1 MQILLM
7 WIAKKGA
14 SPVKV
19 TLVIDISLHLLKTLA
34 RFSLSV
40 SWGVVQSM
48 VPHGA
53 LAEYRCLKLVRIF
66 SKSNLT
72 MACRCGWR
80 LIPQQGANG
89 NHITW
94 WLVFPGIS
102 PFSVV
107 VCPCLFTYIA
117 CLLTFTGPSIQ
128 KRPCYAEALFGDL
141 AIYFGVFASWR
152 YTLLSVFG
160 LSPFSSNQGSCL
172 PFTGDLRCSLSP
184 FICFEAFL
192 VVTSLLI
199 GISCESR
206 KREI

>member
-7 WIAKKGA
+7 CIAKKGA

-128 KRPCYAEALFGDL
+128 KRPCYAEAF
-141 AIYFGVFASWR
+141 FGV
-152 YTLLSVFG
+152 
-160 LSPFSSNQGSCL
+160 
-172 PFTGDLRCSLSP
+172 
-184 FICFEAFL
+184 L
-192 VVTSLLI
+192 VYI
-199 GISCESR
+199 GIVSSIYGWVALFTESFHLFR
-206 KREI
+206 GFPGSHFSTDWDFLWIAKEGDIIPR